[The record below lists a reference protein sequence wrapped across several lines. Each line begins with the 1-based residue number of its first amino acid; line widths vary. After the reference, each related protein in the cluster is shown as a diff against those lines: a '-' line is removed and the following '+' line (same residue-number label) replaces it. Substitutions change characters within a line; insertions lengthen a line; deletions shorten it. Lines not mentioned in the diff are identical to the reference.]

1 MQIRDLQEA
10 ATKASI
16 PGSKLLSHILD
27 NWPPPPSS
35 RHLSPIAI
43 RRLACAA
50 AVPPSPSSLARQ
62 IQYRAR
68 LNSAVMVR
76 TLYCFILFPGCLY
89 YTARPTSPSP
99 FHPSSSTEGKEN
111 QNKIGRPGIIR
122 GIRGRREGMLG
133 SGARKVMRGFVHFE
147 MCVLY
152 LSTRCSFW
160 FLVDVDDLELSTM
173 CVSYY
178 NRLISIFW

>member
-133 SGARKVMRGFVHFE
+133 SGARKVMRGETRIRSFSR
-147 MCVLY
+147 CVFSIY
-152 LSTRCSFW
+152 L
-160 FLVDVDDLELSTM
+160 LVARFDFSSM
-173 CVSYY
+173 WMIWNYRWCVYIIV
-178 NRLISIFW
+178 N

>member
-133 SGARKVMRGFVHFE
+133 SGARKVMRGETRIRSFSR
-147 MCVLY
+147 CVFSIY
-152 LSTRCSFW
+152 LLVARFDFSSMWMIWNYRRC
-160 FLVDVDDLELSTM
+160 VYRIIV
-173 CVSYY
+173 
-178 NRLISIFW
+178 N

>member
-35 RHLSPIAI
+35 RHLSPI

-50 AVPPSPSSLARQ
+50 AVLPLPSSLARQ

-133 SGARKVMRGFVHFE
+133 SGARKVMRGETRIRSFSR
-147 MCVLY
+147 CVFSIY
-152 LSTRCSFW
+152 LLVARFDFSSMWMIWNYRRC
-160 FLVDVDDLELSTM
+160 VYRIIID
-173 CVSYY
+173 
-178 NRLISIFW
+178 

>member
-43 RRLACAA
+43 HRLACAA
-50 AVPPSPSSLARQ
+50 AVLPLPSSLARQ

-133 SGARKVMRGFVHFE
+133 SGARKVMRGE
-147 MCVLY
+147 
-152 LSTRCSFW
+152 TRIRSFRDVCSLFIYSL
-160 FLVDVDDLELSTM
+160 LV
-173 CVSYY
+173 
-178 NRLISIFW
+178 LISRRCGWFGIIDDVCIVL